1 MADEW
6 SQRALILKKSKKSV
20 SKEDN
25 NNKIKLEVGEELE
38 LNLPENPSTGYRWE
52 IQEADDQRLHL
63 QKTEFQVE
71 PGKAIGSEGLRS
83 WIFKAMQA
91 GEVTLRVNHWRPWL
105 KEKSLLESF
114 EIYVEIL

>member
-1 MADEW
+1 M
-6 SQRALILKKSKKSV
+6 KKSKYSV

-25 NNKIKLEVGEELE
+25 NNKIKLEVGEKLE

-52 IQEADDQRLHL
+52 IQGAGDPKLLL
-63 QKTEFQVE
+63 QNTEFQAG
-71 PGKAIGSEGLRS
+71 PGKAIGHEGLRS
-83 WIFKAMQA
+83 WIFKAKQA
-91 GEVTLRVNHWRPWL
+91 GEVKLRVNHWRPWL